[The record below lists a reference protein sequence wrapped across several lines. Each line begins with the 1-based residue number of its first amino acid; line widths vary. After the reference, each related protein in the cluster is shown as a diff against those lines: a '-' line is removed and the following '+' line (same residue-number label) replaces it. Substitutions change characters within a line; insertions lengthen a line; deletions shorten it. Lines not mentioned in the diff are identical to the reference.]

1 MPTPAGGMSVDRAA
15 EIVAEYGRDSMLLI
29 GGALL
34 AAREQLAARSTE
46 FVNAVAA
53 AAEAVP
59 A

>member
-1 MPTPAGGMSVDRAA
+1 MSVERAG
-15 EIVAEYGRDSMLLI
+15 EIVREYGRDSMLLI

-34 AAREQLAARSTE
+34 AEHEQLAARSTE

-53 AAEAVP
+53 AAEAVT

>member
-1 MPTPAGGMSVDRAA
+1 
-15 EIVAEYGRDSMLLI
+15 MLLI

-34 AAREQLAARSTE
+34 AARDQLAARSVE

-53 AAEAVP
+53 AAADAVP